1 MTKLDVVE
9 AEISFRPESDGDAWA
24 PRHLNSTLASSY
36 RLHIVMHEGTKAVG
50 QGRVIRRWVDEFE
63 FGRV

>member
-36 RLHIVMHEGTKAVG
+36 RLHIVIARRD
-50 QGRVIRRWVDEFE
+50 QGRRAGPCDQTL
-63 FGRV
+63 GR